1 MKLSKSMST
10 LINVALV
17 LLIAILAKALV
28 TGPQHANAA
37 QSASQIK
44 EYVVDFI
51 GERSIEKALGE
62 RSKEG
67 MRFVTATSSVEPSV
81 KILIFEK

>member
-1 MKLSKSMST
+1 MST
-10 LINVALV
+10 LISVALV
-17 LLIAILAKALV
+17 LLIAILAKALITV
-28 TGPQHANAA
+28 PPHANAA
-37 QSASQIK
+37 QSAGQSAAQIK

-62 RSKEG
+62 RAKEG
-67 MRFVTATSSVEPSV
+67 MRFVTVTNSSEPSV